1 MRKSFLQSSWSL
13 SFWRGRAP
21 IESAAIGSILT
32 ALCLGFALTACDD
45 SSSASSDET
54 GVSSSSV
61 ESSDSS
67 VTLSGASAESNGSS
81 NENMEKDKSSSSVK
95 GSEPVEVSSSS
106 AKETKNS
113 SDSKSSSSVKTGGS
127 SSSNKDKSSSSVSSS
142 SSEISVSSSSSKDVM
157 GGPCPKEGLKK
168 KIGDEFAKCVDGVW
182 VVYLPPSSSSV
193 ARSSSSRGYEPLPS
207 PLGYNLSY
215 GEYEDTRDGTKYAT
229 IEITNKYGPDS
240 IPKITFTVFAQNLKY
255 HEKITL
261 GANEQDDDEK
271 VEMYC
276 YNDSVE
282 YCNDWWGGLYQWAE
296 MMALPYECNSKSC
309 ADWIDP
315 DHDGFHQGICPNGW
329 HLITKLEMLAVS
341 YATGGSTY
349 IEDRMSTLASEVS
362 YSISFGY
369 NTSGFSFIA
378 AGYRCFEENGDS
390 FFDNIG
396 GGGYYGF
403 PRETEPVE
411 NKSMGGGISKYST
424 FDAANPKKYGVSV
437 RCVKNY

>member
-1 MRKSFLQSSWSL
+1 MKCVK
-13 SFWRGRAP
+13 G
-21 IESAAIGSILT
+21 
-32 ALCLGFALTACDD
+32 LGFLWVAVLAAFFALSACDD

-54 GVSSSSV
+54 GTSSSSV
-61 ESSDSS
+61 ETSDLDESSSS
-67 VTLSGASAESNGSS
+67 VDKKSSGNEST
-81 NENMEKDKSSSSVK
+81 EKDKSSSSVK
-95 GSEPVEVSSSS
+95 GSEPAEVSSSS

-113 SDSKSSSSVKTGGS
+113 SDSKSSSSVKTSDS

-261 GANEQDDDEK
+261 GANEQDDDDK

-309 ADWIDP
+309 ADRIDP

-329 HLITKLEMLAVS
+329 HLITEKEMLAVS
-341 YATGGSTY
+341 YSIGKNDIDSRAESVKSAISFSIAGGNNYSGLSMIATGYRDNEKGGTFDY
-349 IEDRMSTLASEVS
+349 LHEGTLFDFPEE
-362 YSISFGY
+362 FG
-369 NTSGFSFIA
+369 NSQDESC
-378 AGYRCFEENGDS
+378 R
-390 FFDNIG
+390 G
-396 GGGYYGF
+396 GGVF
-403 PRETEPVE
+403 SR
-411 NKSMGGGISKYST
+411 NAFFAMG
-424 FDAANPKKYGVSV
+424 DQKKYGVSV

>member
-1 MRKSFLQSSWSL
+1 MKTIKKLGL
-13 SFWRGRAP
+13 V
-21 IESAAIGSILT
+21 SAVA
-32 ALCLGFALTACDD
+32 FAMLAFSACDD

-54 GVSSSSV
+54 GTSSSSV
-61 ESSDSS
+61 ETSDLDESSSS
-67 VTLSGASAESNGSS
+67 VDKKLSGNEST
-81 NENMEKDKSSSSVK
+81 EKDKSSSSVK

-113 SDSKSSSSVKTGGS
+113 SDSKSSSSVKSGEFS
-127 SSSNKDKSSSSVSSS
+127 SSSKDKSSSSVSSS
-142 SSEISVSSSSSKDVM
+142 SSESSVSSSSSKDVM

-207 PLGYNLSY
+207 PLGYNMSY

-240 IPKITFTVFAQNLKY
+240 VPKITFTVFAQNLKY

-261 GANEQDDDEK
+261 GANEQDDDTK

-296 MMALPYECNSKSC
+296 MMALPYECNSKNC
-309 ADWIDP
+309 ADLIDP
-315 DHDGFHQGICPNGW
+315 DHDGFRQGICPNGW
-329 HLITKLEMLAVS
+329 HLITEKEMLAVS
-341 YATGGSTY
+341 YSIGKNDIDGRAESVKSAISFSIAGGNNYSGLSMIATGYRDNEKGGTFDY
-349 IEDRMSTLASEVS
+349 LHEGTLFDFPEE
-362 YSISFGY
+362 FG
-369 NTSGFSFIA
+369 NSQDESC
-378 AGYRCFEENGDS
+378 R
-390 FFDNIG
+390 G
-396 GGGYYGF
+396 GGVF
-403 PRETEPVE
+403 SR
-411 NKSMGGGISKYST
+411 NAFFAMG
-424 FDAANPKKYGVSV
+424 DQKKYGVSV

>member
-1 MRKSFLQSSWSL
+1 MKTIKKIGFV
-13 SFWRGRAP
+13 
-21 IESAAIGSILT
+21 SAVA
-32 ALCLGFALTACDD
+32 FAMLAFSACDD

-61 ESSDSS
+61 ESSDSES
-67 VTLSGASAESNGSS
+67 SSAVDKKSSGEEAY
-81 NENMEKDKSSSSVK
+81 EKDKSSSSFK
-95 GSEPVEVSSSS
+95 GSESAEVSSSS

-113 SDSKSSSSVKTGGS
+113 SDSKSSSSVKTSDS

-207 PLGYNLSY
+207 PLGYNMSY

-240 IPKITFTVFAQNLKY
+240 VPKITFTVFAQNLKY

-261 GANEQDDDEK
+261 GANEQDDDTK

-309 ADWIDP
+309 ADRIDP

-349 IEDRMSTLASEVS
+349 IEDRMSSLASEVS
-362 YSISFGY
+362 FSVSIGL
-369 NTSGFSFIA
+369 NTSGMSFVA
-378 AGYRCFEENGDS
+378 AGYRGYDYEKLINNVFVGKNNAASYDYPEEYPS
-390 FFDNIG
+390 
-396 GGGYYGF
+396 
-403 PRETEPVE
+403 REDRCR
-411 NKSMGGGISKYST
+411 GGGISKYSS
-424 FDAANPKKYGVSV
+424 FDSACEKKWGASV

>member
-1 MRKSFLQSSWSL
+1 MKCVK
-13 SFWRGRAP
+13 G
-21 IESAAIGSILT
+21 
-32 ALCLGFALTACDD
+32 LGFLWVAVLAAFFALSACDD

-54 GVSSSSV
+54 GTSSSSV
-61 ESSDSS
+61 ETSDLDESSSS
-67 VTLSGASAESNGSS
+67 VDKKSSGNEST
-81 NENMEKDKSSSSVK
+81 EKDKSSSSVK

-113 SDSKSSSSVKTGGS
+113 SDSKSSSSVKSGDS
-127 SSSNKDKSSSSVSSS
+127 SSSSKDKSSSSVSSS

-168 KIGDEFAKCVDGVW
+168 KIGDEFSKCVDGVW

-215 GEYEDTRDGTKYAT
+215 GEYEDSRDGTKYAT

-240 IPKITFTVFAQNLKY
+240 VPKITFTVFAQNLKY

-309 ADWIDP
+309 ADRIDP
-315 DHDGFHQGICPNGW
+315 DRDGFHQGICPNGW

-349 IEDRMSTLASEVS
+349 IEDRMSALASEVS
-362 YSISFGY
+362 YSNGFGY

-424 FDAANPKKYGVSV
+424 FNAANPKKYGVSV
-437 RCVKNY
+437 RCVKDY

>member
-1 MRKSFLQSSWSL
+1 MKCVK
-13 SFWRGRAP
+13 G
-21 IESAAIGSILT
+21 
-32 ALCLGFALTACDD
+32 LGFLWVAVLAAFFALSACDD

-61 ESSDSS
+61 ESPDSS

-81 NENMEKDKSSSSVK
+81 DETKDKSSSSVK

-106 AKETKNS
+106 AKESKNS
-113 SDSKSSSSVKTGGS
+113 SDSKSSSSVKTDDS
-127 SSSNKDKSSSSVSSS
+127 SSSQKNISSSSVSSS
-142 SSEISVSSSSSKDVM
+142 SSIKDGSSSSFDITAPCKYGDVYIEESDGEKKAYICYEDGWKRYIPNSSSSS
-157 GGPCPKEGLKK
+157 
-168 KIGDEFAKCVDGVW
+168 I
-182 VVYLPPSSSSV
+182 

-207 PLGYNLSY
+207 PLGYNMSY

-261 GANEQDDDEK
+261 GANEQDDDTK

-309 ADWIDP
+309 ADRIDP

-349 IEDRMSTLASEVS
+349 IEDRMSALASEVS
-362 YSISFGY
+362 YSNGFGY

-424 FDAANPKKYGVSV
+424 FNAANPKKYGVSV

>member
-1 MRKSFLQSSWSL
+1 MNTIKKLGL
-13 SFWRGRAP
+13 V
-21 IESAAIGSILT
+21 SAVA
-32 ALCLGFALTACDD
+32 FAMLAFSACDD

-54 GVSSSSV
+54 DVSSSSV
-61 ESSDSS
+61 EASDLDESSSS
-67 VTLSGASAESNGSS
+67 VDKKSSGNEST
-81 NENMEKDKSSSSVK
+81 EKDKSSSSVK
-95 GSEPVEVSSSS
+95 GSKPAEVSSSS

-113 SDSKSSSSVKTGGS
+113 SDSKSSSSVKSGDS
-127 SSSNKDKSSSSVSSS
+127 SSSKKDVSSSSVSSS

-168 KIGDEFAKCVDGVW
+168 KIGDEYAKCVDGVW

-240 IPKITFTVFAQNLKY
+240 IPKITFTVFAQNLKF

-261 GANEQDDDEK
+261 GANEQDDDDK

-296 MMALPYECNSKSC
+296 MMALPYECNNKSC
-309 ADWIDP
+309 ADRIQDSIAKSKSG
-315 DHDGFHQGICPNGW
+315 HYRGICPNGW
-329 HLITKLEMLAVS
+329 HLITRKEMLAAS

-362 YSISFGY
+362 FSVSIGL
-369 NTSGFSFIA
+369 NTSGMSFLA
-378 AGYRCFEENGDS
+378 AGYRGYDYEKQINNVFVGKNNAASYNYPEEYPS
-390 FFDNIG
+390 
-396 GGGYYGF
+396 
-403 PRETEPVE
+403 REDRCR
-411 NKSMGGGISKYST
+411 GGGISKYSS
-424 FDAANPKKYGVSV
+424 FDSACEKKWGASV
-437 RCVKNY
+437 RCVKDY

>member
-1 MRKSFLQSSWSL
+1 MKCVK
-13 SFWRGRAP
+13 G
-21 IESAAIGSILT
+21 
-32 ALCLGFALTACDD
+32 LGFLWVAVLAAFFALSACDD

-54 GVSSSSV
+54 SVSSSSV
-61 ESSDSS
+61 ESPDSS

-113 SDSKSSSSVKTGGS
+113 SDSKSSSSVKSGES
-127 SSSNKDKSSSSVSSS
+127 SSSSKDKSSSSVSSS

-193 ARSSSSRGYEPLPS
+193 ARSSSRRGYEPLPS

-261 GANEQDDDEK
+261 GANEQDDDTK

-309 ADWIDP
+309 ADRIDP

>member
-1 MRKSFLQSSWSL
+1 MKCVK
-13 SFWRGRAP
+13 G
-21 IESAAIGSILT
+21 
-32 ALCLGFALTACDD
+32 LGFLWVAVLAAFFALSGCDD

-54 GVSSSSV
+54 SVSCSSV

-81 NENMEKDKSSSSVK
+81 DENMEKDKSSSSVK

-113 SDSKSSSSVKTGGS
+113 SDSKSSSSVKSGDS

-142 SSEISVSSSSSKDVM
+142 SSENSVSSSSSKDVM

-240 IPKITFTVFAQNLKY
+240 VPKITFTVFAQNLKY

-261 GANEQDDDEK
+261 GANEQDDDTK

-309 ADWIDP
+309 ADRIDP

-329 HLITKLEMLAVS
+329 HLITRMEMLAAS
-341 YATGGSTY
+341 YVTGGSTY

-362 YSISFGY
+362 FSVSIGL
-369 NTSGFSFIA
+369 NTSGMSFVA
-378 AGYRCFEENGDS
+378 AGYRGYDYEKSMEKQFVNMKK
-390 FFDNIG
+390 
-396 GGGYYGF
+396 GGYYSF
-403 PRETEPVE
+403 PEEYVNTITECF
-411 NKSMGGGISKYST
+411 GGGVSKYASIG
-424 FDAANPKKYGVSV
+424 ANTYKTNGVSV
-437 RCVKNY
+437 RCVKDY

>member
-1 MRKSFLQSSWSL
+1 MKTIKKIGLV
-13 SFWRGRAP
+13 
-21 IESAAIGSILT
+21 SAVA
-32 ALCLGFALTACDD
+32 FAMLAFSACDD

-54 GVSSSSV
+54 GTSSSSV
-61 ESSDSS
+61 ETSDSS

-81 NENMEKDKSSSSVK
+81 DENMEKDKSSSSVK

-113 SDSKSSSSVKTGGS
+113 SDSKSSSSVKTSDS

-240 IPKITFTVFAQNLKY
+240 VPKITFTVFAQNLKY

-261 GANEQDDDEK
+261 GANEQDDDTK

-309 ADWIDP
+309 ADRIDP

-329 HLITKLEMLAVS
+329 HLITEKEMLAVS
-341 YATGGSTY
+341 YSIGKNDIDGRAESVKSAISFSIAGGNNYSGLSMIATGYRDNEKGGTFDY
-349 IEDRMSTLASEVS
+349 LHEGTLFDFPEE
-362 YSISFGY
+362 FG
-369 NTSGFSFIA
+369 NTQDESC
-378 AGYRCFEENGDS
+378 R
-390 FFDNIG
+390 G
-396 GGGYYGF
+396 GGVF
-403 PRETEPVE
+403 SR
-411 NKSMGGGISKYST
+411 NAFFAMG
-424 FDAANPKKYGVSV
+424 DQKKYGVSV

>member
-1 MRKSFLQSSWSL
+1 MKCVK
-13 SFWRGRAP
+13 G
-21 IESAAIGSILT
+21 
-32 ALCLGFALTACDD
+32 LGFLWVAVFVAFFALSACDD

-61 ESSDSS
+61 ESPDSS

-81 NENMEKDKSSSSVK
+81 DENMEKDKSSSSVK

-113 SDSKSSSSVKTGGS
+113 SDSRSSSSVKSGDS

-142 SSEISVSSSSSKDVM
+142 SSIKDVSSSSFDITAPCKYGDVYIEESD
-157 GGPCPKEGLKK
+157 GEKK
-168 KIGDEFAKCVDGVW
+168 AYICYEDGW
-182 VVYLPPSSSSV
+182 KRYIPNSSSSSI
-193 ARSSSSRGYEPLPS
+193 AHSSSSRGYEALPS
-207 PLGYNLSY
+207 PLRYNLSY

-261 GANEQDDDEK
+261 GTNEQDDDDK

-296 MMALPYECNSKSC
+296 MMALPYVCNSKSC
-309 ADWIDP
+309 ADQIDP

-329 HLITKLEMLAVS
+329 HLITEKEMLAVS
-341 YATGGSTY
+341 YATGVSGNEY
-349 IEDRMSTLASEVS
+349 LANSVRSEVS
-362 YSISFGY
+362 FFIAGG
-369 NTSGFSFIA
+369 NNQSGMSVIA
-378 AGYRCFEENGDS
+378 AGFRKNEK
-390 FFDNIG
+390 NIVYKAIG
-396 GGGYYGF
+396 EGGYFHYPNESRSGD
-403 PRETEPVE
+403 V
-411 NKSMGGGISKYST
+411 KACGAGGVFSDYAYFST
-424 FDAANPKKYGVSV
+424 GDQKKYGVSV

>member
-1 MRKSFLQSSWSL
+1 MKKSFQRVIAPRSL
-13 SFWRGRAP
+13 SLPKGRL
-21 IESAAIGSILT
+21 ITIFLLAAF
-32 ALCLGFALTACDD
+32 FALSACDD

-61 ESSDSS
+61 ETSDLDESSSS
-67 VTLSGASAESNGSS
+67 VDKKSSGNEST
-81 NENMEKDKSSSSVK
+81 EKDKSSSSVK
-95 GSEPVEVSSSS
+95 GSEPADVSSSS

-113 SDSKSSSSVKTGGS
+113 SDSKSSSSIKSGDS
-127 SSSNKDKSSSSVSSS
+127 SSSQKNISSSSVSSS
-142 SSEISVSSSSSKDVM
+142 SSIKDGSSSSFDITAPCKYGDVYIEESDGEKKAYICYEDGWKRYVPNSSSSS
-157 GGPCPKEGLKK
+157 
-168 KIGDEFAKCVDGVW
+168 IAH
-182 VVYLPPSSSSV
+182 
-193 ARSSSSRGYEPLPS
+193 SSSSRGYEPLPS

-215 GEYEDTRDGTKYAT
+215 GEYKDTRDGTKYAT

-240 IPKITFTVFAQNLKY
+240 VPKITFTVFAQNLKY

-309 ADWIDP
+309 ADLIDP

-329 HLITKLEMLAVS
+329 HLITEKEMLAVS

-349 IEDRMSTLASEVS
+349 IEDRMSALASEVS
-362 YSISFGY
+362 FSVSIGL
-369 NTSGFSFIA
+369 NTSGMSFVA
-378 AGYRCFEENGDS
+378 AGYRGYDYEKLINNVFVGKNNAASYDYPEEYPS
-390 FFDNIG
+390 
-396 GGGYYGF
+396 
-403 PRETEPVE
+403 REDRCR
-411 NKSMGGGISKYST
+411 GGGISKYSS
-424 FDAANPKKYGVSV
+424 FDSACEKKWGASV

>member
-1 MRKSFLQSSWSL
+1 MKCVK
-13 SFWRGRAP
+13 G
-21 IESAAIGSILT
+21 
-32 ALCLGFALTACDD
+32 LGFLWVAVLAAFFALSACDD
-45 SSSASSDET
+45 SSSASGDET
-54 GVSSSSV
+54 GTSSSSV
-61 ESSDSS
+61 ETSDLDESSSS
-67 VTLSGASAESNGSS
+67 VDKKSSGNEST
-81 NENMEKDKSSSSVK
+81 EKDKSSSSVK
-95 GSEPVEVSSSS
+95 GSEPAEVSSSS

-113 SDSKSSSSVKTGGS
+113 SDSKSSSSVKSGES
-127 SSSNKDKSSSSVSSS
+127 SSSSKDKSSSSVSSS

-240 IPKITFTVFAQNLKY
+240 VPKITFTVFAQNLKY

-261 GANEQDDDEK
+261 GANEQDDDTK

-309 ADWIDP
+309 ADQIDP
-315 DHDGFHQGICPNGW
+315 DHDGFHQGICPSGW

>member
-1 MRKSFLQSSWSL
+1 MKTIKKLGL
-13 SFWRGRAP
+13 V
-21 IESAAIGSILT
+21 SAVA
-32 ALCLGFALTACDD
+32 FAMLAFSACDD
-45 SSSASSDET
+45 SSSANSDET
-54 GVSSSSV
+54 STSSSSV
-61 ESSDSS
+61 ETSDLDESSSS
-67 VTLSGASAESNGSS
+67 VDRKSSGNEST
-81 NENMEKDKSSSSVK
+81 EKDKSSSSVK
-95 GSEPVEVSSSS
+95 GSEPAEVSSSS

-113 SDSKSSSSVKTGGS
+113 SDSKSSSSVKSGDS
-127 SSSNKDKSSSSVSSS
+127 SSSNKDVSSSSVSSS

-261 GANEQDDDEK
+261 GANEQDDDTK

-309 ADWIDP
+309 ADRIDP

-396 GGGYYGF
+396 GGGDYGF

>member
-1 MRKSFLQSSWSL
+1 LAMR
-13 SFWRGRAP
+13 
-21 IESAAIGSILT
+21 
-32 ALCLGFALTACDD
+32 
-45 SSSASSDET
+45 
-54 GVSSSSV
+54 
-61 ESSDSS
+61 
-67 VTLSGASAESNGSS
+67 
-81 NENMEKDKSSSSVK
+81 
-95 GSEPVEVSSSS
+95 SEPKRRMSL
-106 AKETKNS
+106 
-113 SDSKSSSSVKTGGS
+113 
-127 SSSNKDKSSSSVSSS
+127 S

-261 GANEQDDDEK
+261 GANEQDDDTK

-329 HLITKLEMLAVS
+329 HLITRMEMLAAS
-341 YATGGSTY
+341 YVTGGSTY

-362 YSISFGY
+362 FSVSIGL
-369 NTSGFSFIA
+369 NTSGMSFVA
-378 AGYRCFEENGDS
+378 AGYRGYDYEKSMEKQFVNMKK
-390 FFDNIG
+390 
-396 GGGYYGF
+396 GGYYSF
-403 PRETEPVE
+403 PEEYVNTITECF
-411 NKSMGGGISKYST
+411 GGGVSKYASIG
-424 FDAANPKKYGVSV
+424 ANTYKTNGVSV
-437 RCVKNY
+437 RCVKDY

>member
-1 MRKSFLQSSWSL
+1 MKKSFQRVIAPRSL
-13 SFWRGRAP
+13 SGTLSLPKCLPKGRL
-21 IESAAIGSILT
+21 ITICLLAAL
-32 ALCLGFALTACDD
+32 FALSACDD

-81 NENMEKDKSSSSVK
+81 NETKDNSSSSFK
-95 GSEPVEVSSSS
+95 GSEPAEVSSSS
-106 AKETKNS
+106 VKETKNS
-113 SDSKSSSSVKTGGS
+113 SDSRSSSSVKTDDS

-142 SSEISVSSSSSKDVM
+142 SSDISVSSSSSKDVM

-193 ARSSSSRGYEPLPS
+193 AHSSSSRGYEPLPS

-261 GANEQDDDEK
+261 GANEQDDDDK

-309 ADWIDP
+309 ADRIDP

-329 HLITKLEMLAVS
+329 HLITEKEMLAVS
-341 YATGGSTY
+341 YSIGKNDIDGRAESVKSAISFSIAGGNNYSGLSMIATGYRDNEKGGTFDY
-349 IEDRMSTLASEVS
+349 LHEGTLFDFPEE
-362 YSISFGY
+362 FG
-369 NTSGFSFIA
+369 NSQDESC
-378 AGYRCFEENGDS
+378 R
-390 FFDNIG
+390 G
-396 GGGYYGF
+396 GGVF
-403 PRETEPVE
+403 SR
-411 NKSMGGGISKYST
+411 NAFFAMG
-424 FDAANPKKYGVSV
+424 DQKKYGVSV

>member
-1 MRKSFLQSSWSL
+1 MKCVK
-13 SFWRGRAP
+13 G
-21 IESAAIGSILT
+21 
-32 ALCLGFALTACDD
+32 LGFLWVAVLAAFFALSACDD
-45 SSSASSDET
+45 SSSASSNGPDENAAAE
-54 GVSSSSV
+54 SSSSV
-61 ESSDSS
+61 C
-67 VTLSGASAESNGSS
+67 
-81 NENMEKDKSSSSVK
+81 KDCDD
-95 GSEPVEVSSSS
+95 ESSSS
-106 AKETKNS
+106 AKKIESSAEKDVES
-113 SDSKSSSSVKTGGS
+113 SDDAETGKSSSSKENRTSSSSIKSGDS

-207 PLGYNLSY
+207 PLGYNMSY

-261 GANEQDDDEK
+261 GANEQDDDTK

-309 ADWIDP
+309 ADRIDP

-329 HLITKLEMLAVS
+329 HLITRMEMLAAS

-349 IEDRMSTLASEVS
+349 IEDRMSALASEVS
-362 YSISFGY
+362 YSNGFGY

-424 FDAANPKKYGVSV
+424 FNAANPKKYGVSV

>member
-1 MRKSFLQSSWSL
+1 MKTIKKLGL
-13 SFWRGRAP
+13 V
-21 IESAAIGSILT
+21 SAVA
-32 ALCLGFALTACDD
+32 FAMLAFSACDD
-45 SSSASSDET
+45 SSSANSDET
-54 GVSSSSV
+54 STSSSSV
-61 ESSDSS
+61 ETSDLDESSSS
-67 VTLSGASAESNGSS
+67 VDRKSSGNEST
-81 NENMEKDKSSSSVK
+81 EKDKSSSSVK
-95 GSEPVEVSSSS
+95 GSEPAEVSSSS

-113 SDSKSSSSVKTGGS
+113 SDSKSSSSVKSGDS
-127 SSSNKDKSSSSVSSS
+127 SSSNKDVSSSSVSSS

-261 GANEQDDDEK
+261 GANEQDDDTK

-309 ADWIDP
+309 ADRIDP

>member
-1 MRKSFLQSSWSL
+1 MKCVK
-13 SFWRGRAP
+13 G
-21 IESAAIGSILT
+21 
-32 ALCLGFALTACDD
+32 LGFLWVAVLAAFFALSACDD

-54 GVSSSSV
+54 GTSSSSV
-61 ESSDSS
+61 ETSDLDESSSS
-67 VTLSGASAESNGSS
+67 VDKKSSGNEST
-81 NENMEKDKSSSSVK
+81 EKDKSSSSVK

-113 SDSKSSSSVKTGGS
+113 SDSKSSSSVKSGES
-127 SSSNKDKSSSSVSSS
+127 SSSKKDVSSSSVSSS
-142 SSEISVSSSSSKDVM
+142 SSTKDGSSSSFDITAPCKYGDVYIEESD
-157 GGPCPKEGLKK
+157 GEKK
-168 KIGDEFAKCVDGVW
+168 AYICYEDGW
-182 VVYLPPSSSSV
+182 KRYIPNSSSSSV
-193 ARSSSSRGYEPLPS
+193 AHSSSSRGYEPLPS

-240 IPKITFTVFAQNLKY
+240 VPKITFTVFAQNLKY

-261 GANEQDDDEK
+261 GANEQDDDTK

-309 ADWIDP
+309 ADRIDP

-329 HLITKLEMLAVS
+329 HLITEKEMLAVS
-341 YATGGSTY
+341 YATGESGN
-349 IEDRMSTLASEVS
+349 EHLANSVRSEVS
-362 YSISFGY
+362 FFIAGGNNQLGMSV
-369 NTSGFSFIA
+369 IA
-378 AGYRCFEENGDS
+378 AGFRKNEK
-390 FFDNIG
+390 NIVYKAIG
-396 GGGYYGF
+396 EGGYFHYPNESRSGD
-403 PRETEPVE
+403 V
-411 NKSMGGGISKYST
+411 KACGAGGVFSDYAYFST
-424 FDAANPKKYGVSV
+424 GDQKKYGVSV

>member
-1 MRKSFLQSSWSL
+1 MKCVK
-13 SFWRGRAP
+13 G
-21 IESAAIGSILT
+21 
-32 ALCLGFALTACDD
+32 LGFLWVAVLAAFFALSACDD

-61 ESSDSS
+61 ESPDSS

-81 NENMEKDKSSSSVK
+81 NENMEKNNSSSSVK

-106 AKETKNS
+106 AKETKVS
-113 SDSKSSSSVKTGGS
+113 SDSKSSSSVKSGDS
-127 SSSNKDKSSSSVSSS
+127 SSSKKDVSSSSVSSS
-142 SSEISVSSSSSKDVM
+142 SSTKDGSSSSFDITAPCKYGDVYIEESDGEKKAYICYEDGWKRYIPNSSSSS
-157 GGPCPKEGLKK
+157 
-168 KIGDEFAKCVDGVW
+168 I
-182 VVYLPPSSSSV
+182 

-207 PLGYNLSY
+207 PLGYNMSY

-240 IPKITFTVFAQNLKY
+240 VPKITFTVFAQNLKY

-261 GANEQDDDEK
+261 GANEQDDDTK

-309 ADWIDP
+309 ADQIDP

-329 HLITKLEMLAVS
+329 HLITRMEMLAAS
-341 YATGGSTY
+341 YVTGGSTY

-362 YSISFGY
+362 FSVSIGL
-369 NTSGFSFIA
+369 NTSGMSFVA
-378 AGYRCFEENGDS
+378 AGYRGYDYEKLINNVFVGKNNAASYDYPEEYPS
-390 FFDNIG
+390 
-396 GGGYYGF
+396 
-403 PRETEPVE
+403 REDRCR
-411 NKSMGGGISKYST
+411 GGGISKYSS
-424 FDAANPKKYGVSV
+424 FDSACEKKWGASV

>member
-1 MRKSFLQSSWSL
+1 MKCVK
-13 SFWRGRAP
+13 G
-21 IESAAIGSILT
+21 
-32 ALCLGFALTACDD
+32 LGFLWVVLLAAFFALSACDD

-54 GVSSSSV
+54 GTSSSSV
-61 ESSDSS
+61 ETSDLDESSSS
-67 VTLSGASAESNGSS
+67 VDKKSSGNEST
-81 NENMEKDKSSSSVK
+81 EKDKSSSSVK
-95 GSEPVEVSSSS
+95 GSEPAEVSSSS

-113 SDSKSSSSVKTGGS
+113 SDSKSSSSVKTDDS
-127 SSSNKDKSSSSVSSS
+127 SSSNKDVSSSSVSSS

-168 KIGDEFAKCVDGVW
+168 KIGDEFAKCVDCVW

-207 PLGYNLSY
+207 PLGYNMSY

-309 ADWIDP
+309 ADQIDP

-329 HLITKLEMLAVS
+329 HLITRMEMLAAS
-341 YATGGSTY
+341 YVTGGSTY

-362 YSISFGY
+362 FSVSIGL
-369 NTSGFSFIA
+369 NTSGMSFVA
-378 AGYRCFEENGDS
+378 AGYRGYDYEKSMEKQFVNMKK
-390 FFDNIG
+390 
-396 GGGYYGF
+396 GGYYSF
-403 PRETEPVE
+403 PEEYVNSTTECL
-411 NKSMGGGISKYST
+411 GGGVSKYASIGMNT
-424 FDAANPKKYGVSV
+424 YKTNGRSI
-437 RCVKNY
+437 RCVKDY

>member
-1 MRKSFLQSSWSL
+1 MKTIKKIGLV
-13 SFWRGRAP
+13 
-21 IESAAIGSILT
+21 SAVAF
-32 ALCLGFALTACDD
+32 AMFALSACDD

-61 ESSDSS
+61 VSSDSES
-67 VTLSGASAESNGSS
+67 SSAVDKKSSGEEAN
-81 NENMEKDKSSSSVK
+81 EKDKSSSSDTK
-95 GSEPVEVSSSS
+95 SSGST
-106 AKETKNS
+106 KETKVS
-113 SDSKSSSSVKTGGS
+113 SDSKSSSSVKSDDS
-127 SSSNKDKSSSSVSSS
+127 SSSKKDVSSSSVSSS
-142 SSEISVSSSSSKDVM
+142 SSNKDGSSSSFDITAPCKYGDVYIEESDGEKKAYICYEDGWKRYVPNSSSSS
-157 GGPCPKEGLKK
+157 
-168 KIGDEFAKCVDGVW
+168 I
-182 VVYLPPSSSSV
+182 

-240 IPKITFTVFAQNLKY
+240 VPKITFTVFAQNLKY

-261 GANEQDDDEK
+261 GANEQDDDTK

-276 YNDSVE
+276 YNDSVQ

-309 ADWIDP
+309 ADQIDP

-329 HLITKLEMLAVS
+329 HLITEKEMLAVS

-349 IEDRMSTLASEVS
+349 IEDRMSALASEVS
-362 YSISFGY
+362 FSVSIGL
-369 NTSGFSFIA
+369 NTSGMSFVA
-378 AGYRCFEENGDS
+378 AGYRGYDYEKLINNVFVGKNNAASYDYPEEYPSHED
-390 FFDNIG
+390 
-396 GGGYYGF
+396 
-403 PRETEPVE
+403 RCR
-411 NKSMGGGISKYST
+411 GGGISKYSS
-424 FDAANPKKYGVSV
+424 FDSACEKKWGASV

>member
-1 MRKSFLQSSWSL
+1 MKCVK
-13 SFWRGRAP
+13 G
-21 IESAAIGSILT
+21 
-32 ALCLGFALTACDD
+32 LGFLWVAVFAAFFALSACDD

-54 GVSSSSV
+54 GASSSSV
-61 ESSDSS
+61 ESPDSS

-81 NENMEKDKSSSSVK
+81 DENTEKDKSSSSVK
-95 GSEPVEVSSSS
+95 GSEPAEVSSSS

-113 SDSKSSSSVKTGGS
+113 SDSKSSSSVKSEDS
-127 SSSNKDKSSSSVSSS
+127 SSSKKDVSSSSVSLS

-207 PLGYNLSY
+207 PLGYNMSY

-261 GANEQDDDEK
+261 GANEQDDDTK

-309 ADWIDP
+309 ADRIDP

-329 HLITKLEMLAVS
+329 HLITEKEMLAVS
-341 YATGGSTY
+341 YATGESGNEY
-349 IEDRMSTLASEVS
+349 LANSVRSEVS
-362 YSISFGY
+362 FLIAGG
-369 NTSGFSFIA
+369 NNQSGMSVIA
-378 AGYRCFEENGDS
+378 AGFRKNEN
-390 FFDNIG
+390 NIVYKDIG
-396 GGGYYGF
+396 EGGYFHYPNESRSGD
-403 PRETEPVE
+403 V
-411 NKSMGGGISKYST
+411 KACGAGGVFSDYAFFST
-424 FDAANPKKYGVSV
+424 GDQKKYGVSV

>member
-1 MRKSFLQSSWSL
+1 MKCVKGLGFLWVAVL
-13 SFWRGRAP
+13 
-21 IESAAIGSILT
+21 AAFF
-32 ALCLGFALTACDD
+32 ALCGCDD

-54 GVSSSSV
+54 GTSSSSV
-61 ESSDSS
+61 ETSDLDESSSS
-67 VTLSGASAESNGSS
+67 VDKKSSGNEST
-81 NENMEKDKSSSSVK
+81 EKDKSSSSVK

-113 SDSKSSSSVKTGGS
+113 SDSKSSSSVKSGDS

-142 SSEISVSSSSSKDVM
+142 SSENSVSSSSSKDVM

-193 ARSSSSRGYEPLPS
+193 ASSSSRGYEPLPS

-261 GANEQDDDEK
+261 GANEQDDDTK

-309 ADWIDP
+309 ADRIDP

-329 HLITKLEMLAVS
+329 HLITEKEMLAVS
-341 YATGGSTY
+341 YSIGKNDIDGRAESVKSAISFSIAGGNNYSGLSMIATGYRDNEKGGTFDY
-349 IEDRMSTLASEVS
+349 LHEGTLFDFPEE
-362 YSISFGY
+362 FG
-369 NTSGFSFIA
+369 NSQDESC
-378 AGYRCFEENGDS
+378 R
-390 FFDNIG
+390 G
-396 GGGYYGF
+396 GGVF
-403 PRETEPVE
+403 SR
-411 NKSMGGGISKYST
+411 NAFFAMG
-424 FDAANPKKYGVSV
+424 DQKKYGVSV

>member
-1 MRKSFLQSSWSL
+1 MKCVK
-13 SFWRGRAP
+13 G
-21 IESAAIGSILT
+21 
-32 ALCLGFALTACDD
+32 LGFLWVAALAAFFALSACDD

-61 ESSDSS
+61 ETSDLDESSSS
-67 VTLSGASAESNGSS
+67 VDKKSSGNEST
-81 NENMEKDKSSSSVK
+81 EKDKSSSSVK

-113 SDSKSSSSVKTGGS
+113 SDSKSSSSVKSGDS

-142 SSEISVSSSSSKDVM
+142 SSENSVSSSSSKDVM

-193 ARSSSSRGYEPLPS
+193 ASSSSRGYEPLPS

-261 GANEQDDDEK
+261 GANEQDDDTK

-309 ADWIDP
+309 ADRIDP

-329 HLITKLEMLAVS
+329 HLITEKEMLAVS
-341 YATGGSTY
+341 YSIGKNDIDGRAESVKSAISFSIAGGNNYSGLSMIATGYRDNEKGGTFDY
-349 IEDRMSTLASEVS
+349 LHEGTLFDFPEE
-362 YSISFGY
+362 FG
-369 NTSGFSFIA
+369 NSQDESC
-378 AGYRCFEENGDS
+378 R
-390 FFDNIG
+390 G
-396 GGGYYGF
+396 GGVF
-403 PRETEPVE
+403 SR
-411 NKSMGGGISKYST
+411 NAFFAMG
-424 FDAANPKKYGVSV
+424 DQKKYGVSV

>member
-1 MRKSFLQSSWSL
+1 MNKFKTLLFLAVL
-13 SFWRGRAP
+13 GG
-21 IESAAIGSILT
+21 IGLW
-32 ALCLGFALTACDD
+32 GCDD
-45 SSSASSDET
+45 SSSATEDNNEIPA
-54 GVSSSSV
+54 VESSSSV
-61 ESSDSS
+61 DNMSS
-67 VTLSGASAESNGSS
+67 E
-81 NENMEKDKSSSSVK
+81 NETKDKSSSSFK

-106 AKETKNS
+106 VKETKNS
-113 SDSKSSSSVKTGGS
+113 SDSRSSSSVKTDDS

-168 KIGDEFAKCVDGVW
+168 KIGDEYAKCVDGVW

-261 GANEQDDDEK
+261 GANEQDDDTK

-309 ADWIDP
+309 ADQIDP

-329 HLITKLEMLAVS
+329 HLITRMEMLAAS

-362 YSISFGY
+362 FSVSIGL
-369 NTSGFSFIA
+369 NTSGMSFVA
-378 AGYRCFEENGDS
+378 AGYRGYDYEKSMEKQFVNMKK
-390 FFDNIG
+390 
-396 GGGYYGF
+396 GGYYSF
-403 PRETEPVE
+403 PEEYVNTITECF
-411 NKSMGGGISKYST
+411 GGGVSKYASIG
-424 FDAANPKKYGVSV
+424 ANTYKTNGESV
-437 RCVKNY
+437 RCVKDY

>member
-1 MRKSFLQSSWSL
+1 MKTIKKLGL
-13 SFWRGRAP
+13 V
-21 IESAAIGSILT
+21 SAVA
-32 ALCLGFALTACDD
+32 FAMLAFSACDD

-54 GVSSSSV
+54 GTSSSSV
-61 ESSDSS
+61 ETSDLDESSSS
-67 VTLSGASAESNGSS
+67 VDKKSSGNEST
-81 NENMEKDKSSSSVK
+81 EKDKSSSSVK
-95 GSEPVEVSSSS
+95 GSEPAEVSSSS

-113 SDSKSSSSVKTGGS
+113 SDPKSSSSVKSGDS

-157 GGPCPKEGLKK
+157 GGSCPKEGLKK
-168 KIGDEFAKCVDGVW
+168 KIGDEYAKCVDGVW

-193 ARSSSSRGYEPLPS
+193 VQSSSSRGYEPLPS

-261 GANEQDDDEK
+261 GANEQDDDTK

-309 ADWIDP
+309 ADQIDP

-329 HLITKLEMLAVS
+329 HLITEKEMLAVS
-341 YATGGSTY
+341 YATGESGNEY
-349 IEDRMSTLASEVS
+349 LANSVRSEVS
-362 YSISFGY
+362 FLIAGG
-369 NTSGFSFIA
+369 NNQSGMSVIA
-378 AGYRCFEENGDS
+378 AGFRKNEN
-390 FFDNIG
+390 NIVYKDIG
-396 GGGYYGF
+396 EGGYFHYPNESRSGD
-403 PRETEPVE
+403 V
-411 NKSMGGGISKYST
+411 KACGAGGVFSDYAFFST
-424 FDAANPKKYGVSV
+424 GDQKKYGVSV
-437 RCVKNY
+437 RCVKDY

>member
-1 MRKSFLQSSWSL
+1 MKTIKKLGL
-13 SFWRGRAP
+13 V
-21 IESAAIGSILT
+21 SAVA
-32 ALCLGFALTACDD
+32 FAMLAFSACDD

-54 GVSSSSV
+54 GTSSSSV
-61 ESSDSS
+61 ETSDLDESSSS
-67 VTLSGASAESNGSS
+67 VDKKSSGNEST
-81 NENMEKDKSSSSVK
+81 EKNKSSSSVK

-113 SDSKSSSSVKTGGS
+113 SDSKSSSSVKTDDS

-142 SSEISVSSSSSKDVM
+142 SSEISVSSSSFKDVM

-193 ARSSSSRGYEPLPS
+193 AHSSSSRGYEPLPS

-240 IPKITFTVFAQNLKY
+240 VPKITFTVFAQNLKY

-261 GANEQDDDEK
+261 GANEQDDDTK

-296 MMALPYECNSKSC
+296 MMALPYECNSKNC
-309 ADWIDP
+309 ADRIDS

-329 HLITKLEMLAVS
+329 HLITRMEMLAAS
-341 YATGGSTY
+341 YVTGGSTY

-362 YSISFGY
+362 FSVSIGL
-369 NTSGFSFIA
+369 NTSGMSFVA
-378 AGYRCFEENGDS
+378 AGYRGYDYEKSMEKQFVNMKK
-390 FFDNIG
+390 
-396 GGGYYGF
+396 GGYYSF
-403 PRETEPVE
+403 PEEYVNTITECF
-411 NKSMGGGISKYST
+411 GGGVSKYASIG
-424 FDAANPKKYGVSV
+424 ANTYKTNGVSV
-437 RCVKNY
+437 RCVKDY

>member
-1 MRKSFLQSSWSL
+1 MKNTFAKM
-13 SFWRGRAP
+13 F
-21 IESAAIGSILT
+21 T
-32 ALCLGFALTACDD
+32 VCALAGVLGCDD
-45 SSSASSDET
+45 SSSASSNGPDENAT
-54 GVSSSSV
+54 VESSSS
-61 ESSDSS
+61 SIC
-67 VTLSGASAESNGSS
+67 
-81 NENMEKDKSSSSVK
+81 KDCDD
-95 GSEPVEVSSSS
+95 ESSSS
-106 AKETKNS
+106 AKKIESSAEKGVES
-113 SDSKSSSSVKTGGS
+113 SDDAETGKSSSSKGKGTSSSSEKSESSSSVKTDDS
-127 SSSNKDKSSSSVSSS
+127 SSSQKNISSSSVSSS
-142 SSEISVSSSSSKDVM
+142 SSIKDGSSSSFDITAPCKYGDVYIEESDGEKKAYICYEDGWKRYIPNSSSSS
-157 GGPCPKEGLKK
+157 
-168 KIGDEFAKCVDGVW
+168 I
-182 VVYLPPSSSSV
+182 

-240 IPKITFTVFAQNLKY
+240 VPKITFTVFAQNLKY

-261 GANEQDDDEK
+261 GANEQDDDTK

-309 ADWIDP
+309 ADRIDP

-362 YSISFGY
+362 YSNGFGY

-424 FDAANPKKYGVSV
+424 FNAANPKKYGVSV

>member
-1 MRKSFLQSSWSL
+1 MNKFKTLLFLAV
-13 SFWRGRAP
+13 FGG
-21 IESAAIGSILT
+21 IGLW
-32 ALCLGFALTACDD
+32 GCDD
-45 SSSASSDET
+45 SSSATEDNNEIPA
-54 GVSSSSV
+54 VESSSSV
-61 ESSDSS
+61 DKKSS
-67 VTLSGASAESNGSS
+67 G
-81 NENMEKDKSSSSVK
+81 NETSEKDKYSSSVK

-106 AKETKNS
+106 VKETQNS
-113 SDSKSSSSVKTGGS
+113 SDSKSSSSVKSGDS
-127 SSSNKDKSSSSVSSS
+127 SSSKKDVSSSSVSSS

-168 KIGDEFAKCVDGVW
+168 KIGDEYAKCVDGVW

-240 IPKITFTVFAQNLKY
+240 VPKITFTVFAQNLKY

-261 GANEQDDDEK
+261 GANEQDDDTK

-296 MMALPYECNSKSC
+296 MMALPYECNSKNC
-309 ADWIDP
+309 ADLIDP

-329 HLITKLEMLAVS
+329 HLITEKEMLAVS
-341 YATGGSTY
+341 YSIGKNDIDSRAESVKSAISFSIAGGNNYSGLSMIATGYRDNEKGGTFDY
-349 IEDRMSTLASEVS
+349 LHEGTLFDFPEE
-362 YSISFGY
+362 FG
-369 NTSGFSFIA
+369 NSQDESC
-378 AGYRCFEENGDS
+378 R
-390 FFDNIG
+390 G
-396 GGGYYGF
+396 GGVF
-403 PRETEPVE
+403 SR
-411 NKSMGGGISKYST
+411 NAFFAMG
-424 FDAANPKKYGVSV
+424 DQKKYGVSV

>member
-1 MRKSFLQSSWSL
+1 MKTIKKLGL
-13 SFWRGRAP
+13 V
-21 IESAAIGSILT
+21 SAVA
-32 ALCLGFALTACDD
+32 FAMLAFSACDD

-54 GVSSSSV
+54 GTSSSSV
-61 ESSDSS
+61 ETSDLDESSSS
-67 VTLSGASAESNGSS
+67 VDKKSSGNEST
-81 NENMEKDKSSSSVK
+81 EKDKSSSSVK

-113 SDSKSSSSVKTGGS
+113 SDSKSSSSVKSGES
-127 SSSNKDKSSSSVSSS
+127 SSSKKDVSSSSVSSS
-142 SSEISVSSSSSKDVM
+142 SSTKDGSSSSFDITAPCKYGDVYIEESD
-157 GGPCPKEGLKK
+157 GEKK
-168 KIGDEFAKCVDGVW
+168 AYICYEDGW
-182 VVYLPPSSSSV
+182 KRYIPNSSSSSV
-193 ARSSSSRGYEPLPS
+193 AHSSSSRGYEPLPS

-240 IPKITFTVFAQNLKY
+240 VPKITFTVFAQNLKY

-261 GANEQDDDEK
+261 GANEQDDDTK

-309 ADWIDP
+309 ADRIDP

-329 HLITKLEMLAVS
+329 HLITRMEMLAAS
-341 YATGGSTY
+341 YVTGGSTY

-362 YSISFGY
+362 FSVSIGL
-369 NTSGFSFIA
+369 NTSGMSFVA
-378 AGYRCFEENGDS
+378 AGYRGYDYEKSMEKQFVNMKK
-390 FFDNIG
+390 
-396 GGGYYGF
+396 GGYYSF
-403 PRETEPVE
+403 PEEYVNTITECF
-411 NKSMGGGISKYST
+411 GGGVSKYASIG
-424 FDAANPKKYGVSV
+424 ANTYKTNGVSV
-437 RCVKNY
+437 RCVKDY

>member
-1 MRKSFLQSSWSL
+1 MRNSFLRVIATLNLFQGKQSL
-13 SFWRGRAP
+13 TIFLL
-21 IESAAIGSILT
+21 AAF
-32 ALCLGFALTACDD
+32 FALTACDD

-54 GVSSSSV
+54 GTSSSSV
-61 ESSDSS
+61 ESPDSS

-81 NENMEKDKSSSSVK
+81 NETKDKLSSSDTK
-95 GSEPVEVSSSS
+95 SSSS

-113 SDSKSSSSVKTGGS
+113 SDSKSSSSVKSGDS

-142 SSEISVSSSSSKDVM
+142 SSIKDGSSSSFDITAPCKYGDVYIEESDGEKKAYICYEDGWKRYIPNSSSSS
-157 GGPCPKEGLKK
+157 
-168 KIGDEFAKCVDGVW
+168 IAH
-182 VVYLPPSSSSV
+182 
-193 ARSSSSRGYEPLPS
+193 SSSSRCYKPLPS

-261 GANEQDDDEK
+261 GANEQDDDTK

-309 ADWIDP
+309 ADRIDP

-329 HLITKLEMLAVS
+329 HLITEKEMLAVS
-341 YATGGSTY
+341 YSIGKNDIDGRAESVK
-349 IEDRMSTLASEVS
+349 SE
-362 YSISFGY
+362 ISFSIAGGNNY
-369 NTSGFSFIA
+369 SGFSMIA
-378 AGYRCFEENGDS
+378 TGYRDNEKGGTFDYLHEGTLFDFPEEFGNSQDES
-390 FFDNIG
+390 CRG
-396 GGGYYGF
+396 GGVFSRNAFFALG
-403 PRETEPVE
+403 
-411 NKSMGGGISKYST
+411 
-424 FDAANPKKYGVSV
+424 DQKKYGVSV